1 MTIVEC
7 GSIDCK
13 HCSREGICT
22 LDKIRLS
29 QKRRCFMK
37 RRASWEK
44 GKKGM
49 IGFKRTD

>member
-22 LDKIRLS
+22 LDKIRM
-29 QKRRCFMK
+29 FY
-37 RRASWEK
+37 EK
-44 GKKGM
+44 KSFLGEGKKRNDR
-49 IGFKRTD
+49 I